1 MKKLLMLGLLFSSY
15 GYASVDLTDGVYKY
29 ECSYSTPWDQQS
41 GKSILVVVR
50 GEVNDLS
57 ELKGKQ
63 KIVVDSDGKKVELEV
78 GNCRVEL

>member
-15 GYASVDLTDGVYKY
+15 GYASFEISEGVYKY
-29 ECSYSTPWDQQS
+29 ECSYATPWDQQS

-50 GEVNDLS
+50 GEVKDLS

-63 KIVVDSDGKKVELEV
+63 KIVVDSDGKKVELAV
-78 GNCRVEL
+78 SNCKVEL

>member
-1 MKKLLMLGLLFSSY
+1 MKKLMLLGLLFSSY
-15 GYASVDLTDGVYKY
+15 GYASIDLTDGTYKY

-50 GEVNDLS
+50 GEVKDLS

-63 KIVVDSDGKKVELEV
+63 EVVVDSGGQKVTLEV